1 MIQYADA
8 AKKKETPGNYSSRLT
23 RFLAGVSIL
32 KSSTSLSRS
41 RLIELVVAEPLG
53 AEREE
58 DAAVLLLLLGAGVTG
73 ALDEWEPEAAE

>member
-1 MIQYADA
+1 MNQYADA

-58 DAAVLLLLLGAGVTG
+58 DAAVLLLLGAGVTG